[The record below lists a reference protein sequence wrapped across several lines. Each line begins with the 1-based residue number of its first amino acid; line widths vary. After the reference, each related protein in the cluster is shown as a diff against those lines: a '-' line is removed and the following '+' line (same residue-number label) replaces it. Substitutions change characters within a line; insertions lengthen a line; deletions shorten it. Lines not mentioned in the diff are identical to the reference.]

1 MKRAVQPPSYTRR
14 EEFANSVTHGI
25 GALLS
30 AVGTG
35 ILLYR
40 GAQDGTAVHLASFAT
55 YGTCL
60 ILLHLASTLYHGI
73 RPPRAKRVLR
83 VIDHSSIYLL
93 IAGTYTPFLLLALRD
108 RLGIALLATVW
119 ALAAIGI
126 AFKSIFIGHLRRL
139 SVAYYVL
146 MGWLIVIAAR
156 EIWLKVPHAALV
168 YVAGGGLFYMF
179 GIIFYGWKRLPY
191 NHAIWHLFVLGGSI
205 SHYFAIL
212 LYLAPSNGG

>member
-1 MKRAVQPPSYTRR
+1 MKTKAEPPSYTLR
-14 EEFANSVTHGI
+14 EEIANSITHGI

-30 AVGTG
+30 ALGTG
-35 ILLYR
+35 ILLYL
-40 GAQDGTAVHLASFAT
+40 ATQYGTAIHLASFSI

-60 ILLHLASTLYHGI
+60 VLLHLASTLYHGI
-73 RPPRAKRVLR
+73 QAPRAKRVLW

-93 IAGTYTPFLLLALRD
+93 IAGTYTPFLLLSLRD
-108 RLGIALLATVW
+108 RLGMALLATVW

-126 AFKSIFIGHLRRL
+126 AFKSIFIGRLRRL

-156 EIWLKVPHAALV
+156 QIWLKVPHPALV
-168 YVAGGGLFYMF
+168 YVAGGGLSYTF
-179 GIIFYGWKRLPY
+179 GIVFYGWKKLPY

-205 SHYFAIL
+205 SHYFAVL
-212 LYLAPSNGG
+212 FYLVPRP